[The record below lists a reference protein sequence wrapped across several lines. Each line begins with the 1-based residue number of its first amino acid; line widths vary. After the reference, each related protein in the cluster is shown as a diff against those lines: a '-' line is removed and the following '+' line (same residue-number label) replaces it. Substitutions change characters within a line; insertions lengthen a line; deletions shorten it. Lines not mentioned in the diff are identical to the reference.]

1 MAVLLRSN
9 LVTAYTWDGTCSF
22 RRVSCVCLVPS
33 NCVWAMSQGSV
44 TEYSSDESLTSGA
57 AADRRTPRIAR
68 TDVLNVDRVP
78 SGELA
83 KTLKC
88 APRIVI
94 SAISRLCTSGDN
106 LEKLFRVG
114 ISIPL
119 GLVG

>member
-1 MAVLLRSN
+1 
-9 LVTAYTWDGTCSF
+9 
-22 RRVSCVCLVPS
+22 
-33 NCVWAMSQGSV
+33 MSQGSV
-44 TEYSSDESLTSGA
+44 TEYSPDESLTSGV
-57 AADRRTPRIAR
+57 AADRRTLRNAR
-68 TDVLNVDRVP
+68 TDVLNVDQVP
-78 SGELA
+78 SGGELA
-83 KTLKC
+83 KTLKR